1 MFGYILSPLSPRER
15 EKLSLSRMRKGTISR
30 EVFSFFNQPLS
41 LTPSTP
47 GERKIINV
55 KNLFPYSLIPL
66 FPCSF
71 SSVKNQ
77 KKTGFTSCLF
87 KLYHFIV
94 QLYICQFCVEIIFL
108 FKTMSKIEQSSFF
121 KLRSKNL

>member
-30 EVFSFFNQPLS
+30 EGFSFFNQPLS

-47 GERKIINV
+47 GEGKRINV
-55 KNLFPYSLIPL
+55 KNLFPCSLVPFPL
-66 FPCSF
+66 S
-71 SSVKNQ
+71 KIK

-94 QLYICQFCVEIIFL
+94 QLYICQFCIEIIFL
-108 FKTMSKIEQSSFF
+108 FKTMSKVEQSSFF
-121 KLRSKNL
+121 KLRGKNL